1 MHETGKAGAQKIA
14 SLSFI
19 KGAACFIVAGNH
31 FFNLYPVRCFGL
43 LYQIKWWFTNG
54 SYMVY
59 IFLAISFF
67 LSSLKVYENENFCIG
82 RETMKRYIRLLLP
95 VMLMYTIVYLMKQHG
110 LFGSLEYALELSGG
124 GERTIDYTKVT
135 SLSSMY
141 KTAVIST
148 LFRQTN
154 DYVFTF
160 WMLYMVLCG
169 GIVSQIFSEMFVF
182 CSDCGKV
189 IAALLVTAILWK
201 IKPFYAMCS
210 LASVSA
216 YCYHRQ
222 YALPGAEGILC
233 GLFAVCMGF
242 RRGQTEFDWLLYVAG
257 ATAAVVFAANSRM
270 MDKICQNRFTVLLEE
285 ISFPVY
291 LLHQPLSASF
301 CAILYIKM
309 ASKWGNGIAVNM
321 GLAVCYFTAL
331 ILLAWFWIKFVSKN
345 LHVTEVHLL
354 KLLTHNEKES

>member
-1 MHETGKAGAQKIA
+1 M
-14 SLSFI
+14 
-19 KGAACFIVAGNH
+19 
-31 FFNLYPVRCFGL
+31 
-43 LYQIKWWFTNG
+43 
-54 SYMVY
+54 
-59 IFLAISFF
+59 ISC
-67 LSSLKVYENENFCIG
+67 SRG
-82 RETMKRYIRLLLP
+82 RELREEHVSEKI
-95 VMLMYTIVYLMKQHG
+95 
-110 LFGSLEYALELSGG
+110 E
-124 GERTIDYTKVT
+124 
-135 SLSSMY
+135 
-141 KTAVIST
+141 
-148 LFRQTN
+148 
-154 DYVFTF
+154 
-160 WMLYMVLCG
+160 W
-169 GIVSQIFSEMFVF
+169 IVSLRAAAA
-182 CSDCGKV
+182 
-189 IAALLVTAILWK
+189 IAVVLLHMTGGWLGTDWNNQVLE
-201 IKPFYAMCS
+201 P
-210 LASVSA
+210 